1 MTTFFSRRVVLI
13 GKHVL
18 VHRTSISSN
27 IILSIIAAKANI
39 PTSHACQS
47 RPSAS
52 DLTAYILNIGLLNI
66 FVFS

>member
-1 MTTFFSRRVVLI
+1 MATFFSRRIVLI

-18 VHRTSISSN
+18 VHRTRISNN
-27 IILSIIAAKANI
+27 INLSIIAAKANI
-39 PTSHACQS
+39 PISRAYQS